1 LHKPIAKGFNKATV
15 FCKAPTCANRLQG
28 YRLHKRTNLL
38 VTLCVRCHIRIHH
51 SSGWKYW
58 FSEMLMGLWRELH
71 PNVPMQFQL
80 TFENNE
86 KKGNSKCY
94 LEEASGKV
102 PPLFGS
108 ARCPA
113 RN

>member
-1 LHKPIAKGFNKATV
+1 
-15 FCKAPTCANRLQG
+15 
-28 YRLHKRTNLL
+28 
-38 VTLCVRCHIRIHH
+38 
-51 SSGWKYW
+51 
-58 FSEMLMGLWRELH
+58 MLMGLWRELH

-86 KKGNSKCY
+86 KKGNSKGY

-113 RN
+113 TQLIGALANLEGMSTTRERNPKVLISTEKREDATEHSLNDLK

>member
-1 LHKPIAKGFNKATV
+1 
-15 FCKAPTCANRLQG
+15 
-28 YRLHKRTNLL
+28 
-38 VTLCVRCHIRIHH
+38 
-51 SSGWKYW
+51 
-58 FSEMLMGLWRELH
+58 
-71 PNVPMQFQL
+71 MQFQL

-86 KKGNSKCY
+86 KKGNSKGY